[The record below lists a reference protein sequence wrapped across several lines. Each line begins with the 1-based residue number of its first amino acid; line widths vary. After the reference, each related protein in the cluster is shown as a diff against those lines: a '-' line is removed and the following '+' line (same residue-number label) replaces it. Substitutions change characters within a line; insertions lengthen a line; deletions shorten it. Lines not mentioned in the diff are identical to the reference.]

1 MSLTDEWIKKTQ
13 KPRDGSAI
21 KNTSYSVRTQVCFS
35 APICQLTVNLNSSFR
50 EPDIVF
56 WPPWALYIH
65 GAHTYHRQTF
75 IHIKQQYFKWYMKK
89 KIWVCP
95 YNELF
100 NNVSY
105 DNMDGTREHYA
116 K

>member
-1 MSLTDEWIKKTQ
+1 
-13 KPRDGSAI
+13 
-21 KNTSYSVRTQVCFS
+21 
-35 APICQLTVNLNSSFR
+35 
-50 EPDIVF
+50 
-56 WPPWALYIH
+56 
-65 GAHTYHRQTF
+65 
-75 IHIKQQYFKWYMKK
+75 MKK